1 MVADRF
7 LATVA
12 AVLVLLLFAQ
22 DARAAD
28 QIPSQLADEAF
39 WSLIG
44 RLSEDE
50 GVYPTGSFIS
60 NELGFQNPIP
70 GAQSRTKPGGVY
82 LGVGPEQNFT
92 YIAAFRPKIAFI
104 IDIRR
109 QNLLDHLFYKALFE
123 LSDDRSAFLGR
134 LFCSERPVGLTDAS
148 SLDELFAAYA
158 SAPRTEAAFAR
169 NRDAVV
175 ELLRK
180 THGFPLSAQ
189 DLDGLGKVY
198 RAFFH
203 FGQDITYD
211 SELPPAA
218 PRPAP
223 KNQRESPSYA
233 AMARATDQLGTNHNF
248 LASEDNYRAVR
259 DLEMRN
265 LVVPVVGD
273 FAGPKA
279 IKAIGAYLREH
290 QAPVTVFYTSN
301 VERYLLQQPNAETP
315 NGGWRRF
322 IENVEALPLDSSSL
336 FIRVSK
342 GSYVNQPIP
351 SVSQRIQDTLQAV
364 SEGRIKSRSDLF
376 SPVK

>member
-1 MVADRF
+1 MTADGLR
-7 LATVA
+7 AAVA
-12 AVLVLLLFAQ
+12 AVLVLLLFAL

-28 QIPSQLADEAF
+28 QIPSQLSDEAF
-39 WSLIG
+39 WGLIG

-70 GAQSRTKPGGVY
+70 GAQSSTKPGGVY

-148 SLDELFAAYA
+148 SLDELFAVYA
-158 SAPRTEAAFAR
+158 RAPRTEAAFAK

-180 THGFPLSAQ
+180 THGFPLSAR
-189 DLDGLGKVY
+189 DLDGLEKVY

-203 FGQDITYD
+203 FGQNITYD
-211 SELPPAA
+211 SELPPAE

-233 AMARATDQLGTNHNF
+233 AMARATDQHGTNHNF

-273 FAGPKA
+273 FGGPKA
-279 IKAIGAYLREH
+279 INAIGAYLREH
-290 QAPVTVFYTSN
+290 RALVTVFYTSN
-301 VERYLLQQPNAETP
+301 VERYLLQQLNAETP

-351 SVSQRIQDTLQAV
+351 SVWQRIQETLQAV
-364 SEGRIKSRSDLF
+364 REGRIKSRSNLF